1 MSENLDLVRSIYA
14 DWERG
19 DHSSAEWAD
28 PEVELVIV
36 DGPNPGTWTGLAAV
50 TKAWGEFISGFE
62 EVRTLA
68 DRKMAASPFSSPL
81 RLGGLRPETA
91 HLRCSWRYRTNPS
104 RLSRSSVTARFTGI
118 ATSSLTRSTTLQ
130 PAGCRKGPSC
140 AAPQFD
146 GSVLDRRSR
155 HIGRGPPR

>member
-1 MSENLDLVRSIYA
+1 MSENVDLVRSILA

-50 TKAWGEFISGFE
+50 AKAWGEFISGFE

-68 DRKMAASPFSSPL
+68 DEYRSLDDERVLVLTQFS
-81 RLGGLRPETA
+81 
-91 HLRCSWRYRTNPS
+91 
-104 RLSRSSVTARFTGI
+104 
-118 ATSSLTRSTTLQ
+118 
-130 PAGCRKGPSC
+130 
-140 AAPQFD
+140 
-146 GSVLDRRSR
+146 
-155 HIGRGPPR
+155 GRGRGSGLAVAGKGAILFHIREGKVTRLVRYWEPDRALSDLGLKE

>member
-1 MSENLDLVRSIYA
+1 MSENMNLVRSIYA

-50 TKAWGEFISGFE
+50 TKAGELISGFE

-68 DRKMAASPFSSPL
+68 DEYLLLDDERVLVATQFNARGGGSGLDLTGKGAILFHIREGKVTRIVRYWEPDRALSD
-81 RLGGLRPETA
+81 LGLVE
-91 HLRCSWRYRTNPS
+91 
-104 RLSRSSVTARFTGI
+104 
-118 ATSSLTRSTTLQ
+118 
-130 PAGCRKGPSC
+130 
-140 AAPQFD
+140 
-146 GSVLDRRSR
+146 
-155 HIGRGPPR
+155 

>member
-19 DHSSAEWAD
+19 DHGSAEWAD

-36 DGPNPGTWTGLAAV
+36 DGPNPGTWAGLAAV

-68 DRKMAASPFSSPL
+68 DEYRLLDDERVLVATQFSARGGGSGLTLTGKGAILFHIREGKVTRIVRYWEPDRAL
-81 RLGGLRPETA
+81 SDLGLAE
-91 HLRCSWRYRTNPS
+91 
-104 RLSRSSVTARFTGI
+104 
-118 ATSSLTRSTTLQ
+118 
-130 PAGCRKGPSC
+130 
-140 AAPQFD
+140 
-146 GSVLDRRSR
+146 
-155 HIGRGPPR
+155 

>member
-1 MSENLDLVRSIYA
+1 MSENLDLVRSIFA

-68 DRKMAASPFSSPL
+68 DEYRSLDDERLDLGLQQRRSGRCAHSEHPRLSGWQDLAFPGVLRSRRGVASCGSLRVDAAHASFEGAASP
-81 RLGGLRPETA
+81 G
-91 HLRCSWRYRTNPS
+91 RCRT
-104 RLSRSSVTARFTGI
+104 
-118 ATSSLTRSTTLQ
+118 
-130 PAGCRKGPSC
+130 
-140 AAPQFD
+140 
-146 GSVLDRRSR
+146 
-155 HIGRGPPR
+155 

>member
-1 MSENLDLVRSIYA
+1 MSENVDLVRSIFA

-68 DRKMAASPFSSPL
+68 DEYRSLDDERVLVHTQFS
-81 RLGGLRPETA
+81 
-91 HLRCSWRYRTNPS
+91 
-104 RLSRSSVTARFTGI
+104 
-118 ATSSLTRSTTLQ
+118 
-130 PAGCRKGPSC
+130 
-140 AAPQFD
+140 
-146 GSVLDRRSR
+146 
-155 HIGRGPPR
+155 GRGRGSGLHLTGKGVILFHFREGKVTRIVRYWEPDRALADLGLEE